1 MLGNEYSFFIFDF
14 LLNLN
19 KIAIFYIES
28 GRKPKFIWALKYNT
42 NKYTLYLMRFNS
54 ELKQTKGIRLFNKNK
69 AL

>member
-28 GRKPKFIWALKYNT
+28 GRKPKFIWALKHITKKQIYLLIVIQFRTET
-42 NKYTLYLMRFNS
+42 NQGNS
-54 ELKQTKGIRLFNKNK
+54 TV
-69 AL
+69 

>member
-42 NKYTLYLMRFNS
+42 N
-54 ELKQTKGIRLFNKNK
+54 NKEIC
-69 AL
+69 

>member
-28 GRKPKFIWALKYNT
+28 GEKGGNSNISVLLKIQH
-42 NKYTLYLMRFNS
+42 K
-54 ELKQTKGIRLFNKNK
+54 
-69 AL
+69 

>member
-28 GRKPKFIWALKYNT
+28 GEKPKFIWALKYNT
-42 NKYTLYLMRFNS
+42 NKHNRV
-54 ELKQTKGIRLFNKNK
+54 
-69 AL
+69 